1 MGANGFITYQAG
13 TDAERAFTDAVE
25 DARYEYGNRGYTGTI
40 AEKDD
45 YTVVTT
51 TPMPLNEATEY
62 AERLLDVDDSRV
74 SDKRGPAGAVPV
86 LTGERT
92 MEVTITTADAPAG
105 GFEGSY
111 EDAAR
116 AVLAARGLLAEGEKV
131 GYGVTGT
138 YELHPITRRPY
149 TGTMKVP
156 LVNGPLEHTGWLF
169 FGVASC

>member
-1 MGANGFITYQAG
+1 MGAEGFVTYQAG
-13 TDAERAFTDAVE
+13 TDAQKAFEGAVE

-45 YTVVTT
+45 FTVVTT
-51 TPMPLNEATEY
+51 TPMPLNEANEY
-62 AERLLDVDDSRV
+62 AGRLLDADDSRV

-92 MEVTITTADAPAG
+92 VELIITTADAPPG

-116 AVLAARGLLAEGEKV
+116 ALLTARGMLAEGEEV
-131 GYGVTGT
+131 AYGVTGS

-156 LVNGPLEHTGWLF
+156 LVNGPLKHTGWLF